1 MKKKVMVIA
10 DTAELKAAFTE
21 WQKLNSKAQKAAAA
35 YADKAA
41 ALKVKHDTATAP
53 MAERMAELEA
63 GIKAYATA
71 HKAELTNGKGKTA
84 AVGSGFIKW
93 RSARGSV
100 QISSNVEAV
109 IAELKR
115 RRLSRLIR
123 VKYEVNKTAVMD
135 SAALL
140 EKRPIDGLQIIK
152 GGEEITLQA

>member
-1 MKKKVMVIA
+1 MKKKIMVIA

-71 HKAELTNGKGKTA
+71 HKAELTDGTGKTTGFHLSSLYSPVGWRAWGDIAAAWEA
-84 AVGSGFIKW
+84 AVSKESGL
-93 RSARGSV
+93 V
-100 QISSNVEAV
+100 
-109 IAELKR
+109 
-115 RRLSRLIR
+115 RRL
-123 VKYEVNKTAVMD
+123 
-135 SAALL
+135 
-140 EKRPIDGLQIIK
+140 IIN
-152 GGEEITLQA
+152 GRTVLDQ